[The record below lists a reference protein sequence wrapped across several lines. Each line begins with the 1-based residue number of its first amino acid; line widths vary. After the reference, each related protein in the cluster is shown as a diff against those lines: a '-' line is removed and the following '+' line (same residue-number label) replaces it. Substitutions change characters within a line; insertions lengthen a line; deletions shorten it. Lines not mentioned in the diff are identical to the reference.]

1 MFIDESMLE
10 NLQQGGIC
18 FDLFHNNIPWISFKP
33 LHAVQQNLALRIS
46 EFPEEEMVTQHPLN
60 VCFFFPGF
68 SVGWRWRNPSMSIL

>member
-60 VCFFFPGF
+60 VCLHEKIQHLAFEYKNDLRH
-68 SVGWRWRNPSMSIL
+68 S